1 MSVYRPCR
9 VLVGR
14 MCGGLWQGL
23 IGLAG
28 LWIHFP
34 HPPGPPEPPEPPG
47 PTDGGPPP
55 GHPERLCP
63 GREMSPAEEA
73 LWRQLGEPTPGR
85 PARHRLR

>member
-1 MSVYRPCR
+1 MSVHRPYR

-34 HPPGPPEPPEPPG
+34 HPPGLLE

-63 GREMSPAEEA
+63 WLEMSPAEEA
-73 LWRQLGEPTPGR
+73 LWRQLGEPTPGP
-85 PARHRLR
+85 PARDRLR